1 MKKIKIKVLDNGAL
15 KIKHSKD
22 FQDVKEVANVLMAA
36 GTVTIINSSLC
47 SQEKAEFMAAIRLG
61 FDTCFYLLNKEPEA
75 DLDAIKQMIDKLLNE
90 IKTEID

>member
-36 GTVTIINSSLC
+36 GTVTIMDSSLC
-47 SQEKAEFMAAIRLG
+47 SQEKAEFMAATRLG
-61 FDTCFYLLNKEPEA
+61 FEICVYLLCKEPA
-75 DLDAIKQMIDKLLNE
+75 VSLDDIKKMIDKLLNE
-90 IKTEID
+90 TKTEID